1 MDDPVV
7 VAIGVGCRN
16 GCPAEAV
23 QELVKRA
30 LESWRLRP
38 EKAVNRL
45 FTIVDKRDDAA
56 IQRAAAALGYEL
68 RYLSREALRKVSP
81 KVQTRSAVALA
92 RFGVHSVAEA
102 AALAGAGAD
111 ATLVVPRMSENG
123 ATCAIASVLSPLQKV
138 LTEGSVGMGQQIG
151 RPR

>member
-1 MDDPVV
+1 MDDPVT

-16 GCPAEAV
+16 GCPAEAIE
-23 QELVKRA
+23 ELVKRA
-30 LESWRLRP
+30 LDAWWLRP
-38 EKAVNRL
+38 ERAVNKM

-56 IQRAAAALGYEL
+56 IRRAAAALGVEL
-68 RYLSREALRKVSP
+68 HYLSREALRKVSS

-111 ATLVVPRMSENG
+111 SSLVVPRLSENG
-123 ATCAIASVLSPLQKV
+123 ATCAIASVLTPLQKV
-138 LTEGSVGMGQQIG
+138 LAEGSAGAG